1 MMLNTRIL
9 ALSMLELDKRIKCFL
24 PFVLDVRAPGPK
36 SCGAPGKLT
45 KRVVSYGR
53 RNSIDLS
60 LIGKADWNHL
70 EFLRILSFRLS
81 VNSSYAPSRAMGRW
95 CYYLGTIN

>member
-1 MMLNTRIL
+1 MLNTRIL

-36 SCGAPGKLT
+36 SCGGPGKLT

-53 RNSIDLS
+53 RNSLDLS
-60 LIGKADWNHL
+60 LIGKADSKHRG
-70 EFLRILSFRLS
+70 FVKSLSSGSFVKTS
-81 VNSSYAPSRAMGRW
+81 HASSSMVVFCTRHG
-95 CYYLGTIN
+95 